1 MEGRGKRK
9 RGGKGEGGKRE
20 RRGVGRESGR
30 EKGEE
35 KGKERGEGEERKE
48 RSRMGEWEGERG
60 RKGMKKGGRESGRKK
75 RGRESGREGGEGREF
90 SFDLGDH
97 NFVLVHCGIDQIIIV
112 HTTVSSRNTKPLRE
126 TDVWAHV
133 SNRLRGSFWLLGTFL
148 LLRSQ

>member
-1 MEGRGKRK
+1 MGGR
-9 RGGKGEGGKRE
+9 
-20 RRGVGRESGR
+20 
-30 EKGEE
+30 
-35 KGKERGEGEERKE
+35 KGKEGYEERRKGE
-48 RSRMGEWEGERG
+48 WEEEKRKGEWEGR
-60 RKGMKKGGRESGRKK
+60 
-75 RGRESGREGGEGREF
+75 GGEGREF